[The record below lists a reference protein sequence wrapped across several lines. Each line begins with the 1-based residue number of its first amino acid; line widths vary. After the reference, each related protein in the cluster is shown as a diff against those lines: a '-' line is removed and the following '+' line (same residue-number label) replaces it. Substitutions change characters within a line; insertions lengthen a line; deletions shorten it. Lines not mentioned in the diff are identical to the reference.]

1 MKKLCMSLLCVTF
14 FPFFGLAQQILGSDF
29 DKQWVELTPWWRSS
43 SSTTSSSSAPVG
55 TTPAADIS
63 NSGIITIYWK
73 VSNIQCSNNT
83 NNSLILG
90 EKSKTPY
97 GGTGYSVYLKNK
109 KCNWLGN
116 RIEPAYISLGTP
128 WSGSSY
134 SSSDKDKDRD
144 FGTWNG
150 RQFTF
155 RPDAVSFVY
164 KTESDI
170 DCPTL
175 ILYSYIN
182 KSTSIRWTQASVPAD
197 IKINGTAYKYTMPNR
212 DCNVLGITTF
222 QGGAVTATGNPVRIS
237 KLIERLPFQSEWTEK
252 SVEIPYESEDA
263 PTHINIIFSAGEYYT
278 LDQKEGAALHLDN
291 VNLVYYS
298 RLASLSVNGMPV
310 PDFSPDTFEYTMAA
324 DMPVNEGE
332 ISAECLGNSN
342 SGEAEVALSP
352 EESKVY
358 VTVTNKNK
366 DVTGA
371 DESELRDIDG
381 KTSHQYTILFA
392 KSSTITDIGAAKE
405 EDARYFDLRG
415 IEVEKS
421 ALTPGLYIRR
431 TGNTSTKVIVK

>member
-1 MKKLCMSLLCVTF
+1 MKKLCMSLLCVTL
-14 FPFFGLAQQILGSDF
+14 FPLFGLAQQILGSDF
-29 DKQWVELTPWWRSS
+29 DKQWVDLTPWWRSS
-43 SSTTSSSSAPVG
+43 SSPSSSSSTPVG
-55 TTPAADIS
+55 TTPSAGIS
-63 NSGIITIYWK
+63 TLGTPLRYWLI
-73 VSNIQCSNNT
+73 SNIQCSNNT

-109 KCNWLGN
+109 KCSWLGN

-144 FGTWNG
+144 FGTYTG
-150 RQFTF
+150 LQFKF

-164 KTESDI
+164 KTEGDI

-182 KSTSIRWTQASVPAD
+182 KGTNIKWAQANVPVE
-197 IKINGTAYKYTMPNR
+197 IKSHGNAYKTTMNNR

-237 KLIERLPFQSEWTEK
+237 KLIERLPFQSEWTEN

-342 SGEAEVALSP
+342 SGEAEVALAP
-352 EESKVY
+352 EESKAY

-381 KTSHQYTILFA
+381 KTSHKYTILFA
-392 KSSTITDIGAAKE
+392 KSSTISDIESTKE

-431 TGNTSTKVIVK
+431 TGNTSTKVIIK

>member
-1 MKKLCMSLLCVTF
+1 MKKLCMSLLCVTL
-14 FPFFGLAQQILGSDF
+14 FPLFGLAQQILGSDF
-29 DKQWVELTPWWRSS
+29 DKQWVDLTPWWRSS
-43 SSTTSSSSAPVG
+43 SSPSSSSSTPVG
-55 TTPAADIS
+55 TTPSAGIS
-63 NSGIITIYWK
+63 TLGTPLRYWLI
-73 VSNIQCSNNT
+73 SNIQCSNNT

-109 KCNWLGN
+109 KCSWLGN

-144 FGTWNG
+144 FGTYTG
-150 RQFTF
+150 LQFKF

-164 KTESDI
+164 KTEGDI

-182 KSTSIRWTQASVPAD
+182 KGTNIKWAQANVPVE
-197 IKINGTAYKYTMPNR
+197 IKSNGNAYKTTMNNR

-237 KLIERLPFQSEWTEK
+237 KLIERLPFQSEWTEN

-342 SGEAEVALSP
+342 SGEAEVALAP
-352 EESKVY
+352 EESKAY

-381 KTSHQYTILFA
+381 KTSHKYTILFA
-392 KSSTITDIGAAKE
+392 KSSTITDIEAAKE

-431 TGNTSTKVIVK
+431 TGNISTKVIIK

>member
-14 FPFFGLAQQILGSDF
+14 FPFFGLAQQILNSNF
-29 DKQWVELTPWWRSS
+29 DGDWVAFIPWWESS
-43 SSTTSSSSAPVG
+43 SSTSNTDKKYVG
-55 TTPAADIS
+55 TYIS
-63 NSGIITIYWK
+63 PWN
-73 VSNIQCSNNT
+73 VSNILINDT
-83 NNSLILG
+83 NDDKLILV

-97 GGTGYSVYLKNK
+97 GALGNSAYLKNK
-109 KCNWLGN
+109 KLAWPGN

-128 WSGSSY
+128 WSGSSFL
-134 SSSDKDKDRD
+134 STSPNNGRD
-144 FGTWNG
+144 FGTRFGIN
-150 RQFTF
+150 FKY
-155 RPDAVSFVY
+155 RPDAISFVY
-164 KTESDI
+164 KTEGDK
-170 DCPTL
+170 DEPTL
-175 ILYSYIN
+175 ILYSFN
-182 KSTSIRWTQASVPAD
+182 NTTSTCTQKNVPVE
-197 IKINGTAYKYTMPNR
+197 IKAYGTAKSKNMTYR
-212 DCNVLGITTF
+212 DCNMLDITTF
-222 QGGAVTATGNPVRIS
+222 QGGAVTTTGNPVCIS
-237 KLIERLPFQSEWTEK
+237 KLNERLPFQSEWTEK

-342 SGEAEVALSP
+342 SGEAEVALAP

-371 DESELRDIDG
+371 DESELRDVDG
-381 KTSHQYTILFA
+381 KTSHKYTILFA
-392 KSSTITDIGAAKE
+392 KSSTITDIESAKE

-431 TGNTSTKVIVK
+431 TGNTSTKVIIK

>member
-29 DKQWVELTPWWRSS
+29 DKQWVDLTPWWKSS

-63 NSGIITIYWK
+63 TSGIIKIYWK
-73 VSNIQCSNNT
+73 ISNIQCSNNT

-109 KCNWLGN
+109 KCSWLGN
-116 RIEPAYISLGTP
+116 RIEPAYISLGKP

-144 FGTWNG
+144 FGTWDG
-150 RQFTF
+150 KQFTF

-164 KTESDI
+164 KTEGDI

-182 KSTSIRWTQASVPAD
+182 KSTNIRWAQANVPVE
-197 IKINGTAYKYTMPNR
+197 IKSNGNAYKTTMYNR
-212 DCNVLGITTF
+212 DCNMLGITTF
-222 QGGAVTATGNPVRIS
+222 QGGAVTTTGNPVCIS

-310 PDFSPDTFEYTMAA
+310 PGFSPDTFEYTMAA

-342 SGEAEVALSP
+342 SGEAEVALAP

-371 DESELRDIDG
+371 DESELRDVDG
-381 KTSHQYTILFA
+381 KTSHKYTILFA
-392 KSSTITDIGAAKE
+392 KSSTITDIESAKE
-405 EDARYFDLRG
+405 EDARYFNLRG